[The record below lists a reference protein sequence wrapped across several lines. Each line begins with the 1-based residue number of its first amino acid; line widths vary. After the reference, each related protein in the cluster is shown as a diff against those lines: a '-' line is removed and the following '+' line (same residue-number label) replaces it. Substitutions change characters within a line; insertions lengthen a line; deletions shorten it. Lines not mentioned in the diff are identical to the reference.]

1 MKDRKLKDIV
11 DSAIDHTK
19 KINMLKSIFVACALL
34 AVANAAE
41 ENGKTFEAAIAG
53 KAVCDCA
60 SFRPMS

>member
-1 MKDRKLKDIV
+1 
-11 DSAIDHTK
+11 
-19 KINMLKSIFVACALL
+19 MLKSIFVACALL